1 MRFETFKIKVYSV
14 MNLDEFRKKVCAHLN
29 VKEVQLFI
37 NDKILYFKERDETT
51 IFLFIDLVN
60 YFEN

>member
-1 MRFETFKIKVYSV
+1 V

-29 VKEVQLFI
+29 VKEVQLSI
-37 NDKILYFKERDETT
+37 NDEIISAKDGDETT